1 MSEPIDLQK
10 ARSAT
15 ADRRQL
21 VACAHCGRLIPTHS
35 TRCPKCGVHFE
46 GEAFMFGPDAAAV
59 GSARLRKV
67 ALVVVGLIVA
77 VGLVFSIAGLLIK

>member
-1 MSEPIDLQK
+1 MLEPIDLQK

-35 TRCPKCGVHFE
+35 IRCPKCGVHFE
-46 GEAFMFGPDAAAV
+46 GDAFMFGP